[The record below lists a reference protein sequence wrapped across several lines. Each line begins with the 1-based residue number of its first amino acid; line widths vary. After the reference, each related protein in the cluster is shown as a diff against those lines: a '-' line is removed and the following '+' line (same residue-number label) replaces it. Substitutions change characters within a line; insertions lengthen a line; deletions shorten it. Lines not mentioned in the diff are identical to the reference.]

1 MGDGF
6 LARAAATRPSAREPN
21 RSAARVA
28 GPGRVNDPVP
38 RQGARH
44 GRAGNCA
51 TGGGAGASADL
62 GDADAAPVHGTD
74 EITVRA
80 VDVVVHARQRRAPN
94 EGVPDA
100 VRVARLG
107 TAVDGD
113 GMGRGVL

>member
-1 MGDGF
+1 M
-6 LARAAATRPSAREPN
+6 N
-21 RSAARVA
+21 RYGSSTARVA
-28 GPGRVNDPVP
+28 GPVRVNGPVP

-62 GDADAAPVHGTD
+62 GDAGAGLVHGTS
-74 EITVRA
+74 EVTISA

-100 VRVARLG
+100 VGAARVG
-107 TAVDGD
+107 PAVHRDGI
-113 GMGRGVL
+113 GMLVVVRHDPP